1 MTDGSL
7 NERKVIF
14 SKHDGLLKI
23 GVLRQRRDF
32 LNVQNKG
39 IRLVMPHFILQA
51 AMARPSAFRPAVG
64 HRTGVTASRKV
75 GNAVARNR
83 AKRRMRALL
92 RQLDPT
98 HLPLGTDFVLVA
110 RHSLA
115 KAGWAEL
122 TKDFSKAVTRIH
134 KKLYETVVEG

>member
-7 NERKVIF
+7 NESKSIL
-14 SKHDGLLKI
+14 SKHDGLLYV

-39 IRLVMPHFILQA
+39 VRLVMPHFILKA
-51 AMARPSAFRPAVG
+51 AMAQPSTIRPAIS
-64 HRTGVTASRKV
+64 HRAGITASRKV

-92 RQLDPT
+92 RRLDPT
-98 HLPLGTDFVLVA
+98 HSPFSTDYVLVA
-110 RHSLA
+110 RHSLVR
-115 KAGWAEL
+115 AGWAEL
-122 TKDFSKAVTRIH
+122 TTDFSKAAKRIH
-134 KKLYETVVEG
+134 KKLYEVAVQG

>member
-1 MTDGSL
+1 MTDDSL
-7 NERKVIF
+7 NESKVIS
-14 SKHDGLLKI
+14 SKHDGMLKI
-23 GVLRQRRDF
+23 GMLRQRRDF

-51 AMARPSAFRPAVG
+51 AMARPSAFRPAVS

-98 HLPLGTDFVLVA
+98 HSPLGTDFVLVA
-110 RHSLA
+110 RHSLV

-122 TKDFSKAVTRIH
+122 TKDFSKAATCIH